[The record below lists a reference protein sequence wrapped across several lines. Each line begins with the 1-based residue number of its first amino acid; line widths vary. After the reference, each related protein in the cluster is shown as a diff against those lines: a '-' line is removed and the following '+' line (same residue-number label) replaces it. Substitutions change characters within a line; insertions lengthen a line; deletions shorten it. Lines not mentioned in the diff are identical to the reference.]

1 MLKAVR
7 LYVRYVDTVNR
18 WIGRAAMYLVFVMM
32 AILFYSAVSKQLT
45 LPALWTLEMAQFT
58 MVAYYLLGGGYSMQ
72 LGGHVRMDLLYGG
85 WSDLRKAWFDAFTV
99 LLLIFYLGVLLY
111 GGVSSSVYALEYGE
125 RSFSAWRPY
134 MAPIKLIATFG
145 IFMMLLQ
152 AVAEFFRDIAK
163 LRGEELA

>member
-1 MLKAVR
+1 MPEAVR
-7 LYVRYVDTVNR
+7 LYVRYVDAVNR

-32 AILFYSAVSKQLT
+32 AILFYSTISKQFT
-45 LPALWTLEMAQFT
+45 LPALWTLDMAQFV

-85 WSDLRKAWFDAFTV
+85 WSDRRKAWFDAFTV

-111 GGVSSSVYALEYGE
+111 GGVSSSVYALETGE

-134 MAPIKLIATFG
+134 MAPIKVIATFG

-152 AVAEFFRDIAK
+152 AVAEFFRDIAR

>member
-1 MLKAVR
+1 MPKAVR
-7 LYVRYVDTVNR
+7 LYVAYVDAVNR
-18 WIGRAAMYLVFVMM
+18 WVGRVAMYLVFVMM

-85 WSDLRKAWFDAFTV
+85 WSDRRKAWFDAFTV

-134 MAPIKLIATFG
+134 MAPIKVIATIG

-152 AVAEFFRDIAK
+152 AIAEFLRDIAK